1 MSEKLQKVLARS
13 GLGSRRTMEQ
23 YIREG
28 RIRVNGRP
36 ATLGDRVEPD
46 ARIQVDGKPLAS
58 RRLQP
63 PRRRVLIYHKP
74 VGELTTRSDP
84 QGRPTVFQRLPGLE
98 QGRWVAVGRLDINT
112 CGLLLLTT
120 DGELANRLMHPRY
133 QLPREYAVRVY
144 GEVPEATLQRLRD
157 GVELEDGPARFDAV
171 ERLSSTEG
179 SSDWYRVVLHEG
191 RKREVRR
198 LWESQ
203 GVRVSRLLR
212 TRYGPVGLP
221 RGMHQGE
228 LRELQGT
235 ELQAL
240 LASVGLGRPRAAPAG
255 DAARRPAGAGRRRPA
270 RTRKG

>member
-13 GLGSRRTMEQ
+13 GIGSRRTMEQ

-28 RIRVNGRP
+28 RIKVNGRP
-36 ATLGDRVEPD
+36 ATLGDRVEAD
-46 ARIQVDGKPLAS
+46 ARIQVDGRPLGS
-58 RRLQP
+58 RRLRP

-84 QGRPTVFQRLPGLE
+84 QGRPTVFQRLPALE
-98 QGRWVAVGRLDINT
+98 QGRWVAVGRLDVNT

-144 GEVPEATLQRLRD
+144 GEVPEPTLQKLRD
-157 GVELEDGPARFDAV
+157 GVELEDGPARFDEV
-171 ERLSSTEG
+171 ERLSATDG
-179 SSDWYRVVLHEG
+179 ASDWYRVVLHEG

-212 TRYGPVGLP
+212 TRYGPVSLP

-228 LRELQGT
+228 LRELDAQ
-235 ELQAL
+235 ELRRL
-240 LASVGLGRPRAAPAG
+240 LAAVGLGG
-255 DAARRPAGAGRRRPA
+255 NRPAGAGQPPAPGAARRRRP
-270 RTRKG
+270 RRPGKR